1 MMIGHARP
9 YCVHARYQILYFALY
24 IEYRPP
30 ECPEQSFKSCT
41 SFISDYCDSVSDDFE
56 LNILGDFNFPRV
68 NWSSHTVLPG
78 DSESEQRSTK
88 LLFDFMSDYL
98 CDQVITE
105 PTRLDRTL
113 DLYLTNSEELI
124 THVSCSSTP
133 LSDHDFVEIYWSHN
147 PCNLSPPAPPD
158 FSMSTFHS
166 LNFLKADYPLL
177 NCMIS
182 SVDWKELWDLSENIN
197 EFVEPFTLTILQICE
212 ICCPK
217 KVACRKKTNHSL
229 NILNRKRR
237 KLKSRLKSA
246 EENPRSPTTQ
256 IASLQNK
263 LAFIHVDIRDAI
275 NSDLLYRE
283 QQAVGKI
290 KENQKYF
297 YSYTKQFSTNKIR
310 KASACCLTTKVKLKR
325 PQKNSLIYYKSS
337 SFQYLVI
344 PLRQTGRRLLSTQAQ
359 FKFPLQT
366 SSWNLQSMTL

>member
-147 PCNLSPPAPPD
+147 PCNL
-158 FSMSTFHS
+158 
-166 LNFLKADYPLL
+166 LQL
-177 NCMIS
+177 
-182 SVDWKELWDLSENIN
+182 
-197 EFVEPFTLTILQICE
+197 LQIFQCQ
-212 ICCPK
+212 
-217 KVACRKKTNHSL
+217 HS
-229 NILNRKRR
+229 
-237 KLKSRLKSA
+237 
-246 EENPRSPTTQ
+246 
-256 IASLQNK
+256 IA
-263 LAFIHVDIRDAI
+263 
-275 NSDLLYRE
+275 
-283 QQAVGKI
+283 
-290 KENQKYF
+290 
-297 YSYTKQFSTNKIR
+297 
-310 KASACCLTTKVKLKR
+310 
-325 PQKNSLIYYKSS
+325 
-337 SFQYLVI
+337 
-344 PLRQTGRRLLSTQAQ
+344 
-359 FKFPLQT
+359 
-366 SSWNLQSMTL
+366 